1 MINSANNIS
10 MKVISSLLASF
21 LLLAPISVNAHYDIV
36 VTSTLAASDGYTEN
50 FCKNIVFTSKISKK
64 KCQNVVFK
72 ENKPRVITFCQVAIV
87 NRKSVKKCTKFTV
100 TPTAYVDPN
109 VNIVNE
115 IDNTDYSQGEIIN
128 GTENPLGYVIEY
140 YDRKGPVKYPNCKNL
155 TYYIKANAEDKLLIK
170 DALIYI
176 ESIFGYKLTE
186 SPEEKFIPGQIP
198 ASQEART
205 VDIVVYVDYGTRDVT
220 EFIKNPGN
228 LGLNRNIFGHDR
240 ANGGWK
246 ILSSDVMI
254 QSSDVY
260 GNDKKM
266 FRAILLHEL
275 GHSFGLGHP
284 FIYLESRP
292 IMSSLFLGD
301 GLGYKASDLAG
312 AQLLKN
318 DTSKCK

>member
-1 MINSANNIS
+1 
-10 MKVISSLLASF
+10 MKVISSLLAFF
-21 LLLAPISVNAHYDIV
+21 LLFAPISAYGHNDIV
-36 VTSTLAASDGYTEN
+36 FTSTLAASDGYTEN

-72 ENKPRVITFCQVAIV
+72 ENKPQVVTFCQVAIV

-109 VNIVNE
+109 ENIENKV
-115 IDNTDYSQGEIIN
+115 DNTDYSQGEIRD
-128 GTENPLGYVIEY
+128 GTENPLGYVIDY

-155 TYYIKANAEDKLLIK
+155 TYSIKANADDRLIIK

-186 SPEEKFIPGQIP
+186 SPDGRYIPGQIQP
-198 ASQEART
+198 SQEVRSAN
-205 VDIVVYVDYGTRDVT
+205 IVIYVDYGTLDVDN
-220 EFIKNPGN
+220 FIKNPNSRGAN
-228 LGLNRNIFGHDR
+228 TNTMSHDR
-240 ANGGWK
+240 VNGGWE
-246 ILSSDVMI
+246 IVSSDVMI
-254 QSSDVY
+254 KSSEYY
-260 GNDKKM
+260 GNDKKI
-266 FRAILLHEL
+266 FRAVILHEL

-284 FIYLESRP
+284 VIYLDSRP
-292 IMSSLFLGD
+292 IMNSLFVGD
-301 GLGYKASDLAG
+301 GLGYSSGDLAG

>member
-1 MINSANNIS
+1 MQT
-10 MKVISSLLASF
+10 
-21 LLLAPISVNAHYDIV
+21 SV
-36 VTSTLAASDGYTEN
+36 ASDGYTEN
-50 FCKNIVFTSKISKK
+50 FCKNILFTSKLSKK
-64 KCQNVVFK
+64 KCQDVVFMEDK
-72 ENKPRVITFCQVAIV
+72 AKTVNFCQVAIV
-87 NRKSVKKCTKFTV
+87 NKKSVKKCKKFKLS
-100 TPTAYVDPN
+100 PTAYLDPN
-109 VNIVNE
+109 ENIVNE

-128 GTENPLGYVIEY
+128 GTESPLGYTIDF

-186 SPEEKFIPGQIP
+186 SSEGSYIPLQIP

-205 VDIVVYVDYGTRDVT
+205 VDIVIYVDYGTRDVVG
-220 EFIKNPGN
+220 FIKDPTS
-228 LGLNRNIFGHDR
+228 LGLNTNLLSHDR
-240 ANGGWK
+240 TNGGWK
-246 ILSSDVMI
+246 IAGSDVVL

-260 GNDKKM
+260 GNDKKL
-266 FRAILLHEL
+266 FRAVILHEL

-284 FIYLESRP
+284 FIYLDSRP
-292 IMSSLFLGD
+292 IMSSLFIGD
-301 GLGYKASDLAG
+301 FAGYSSGDLAG